1 MRSSDVGVI
10 DFPTLG
16 DLLDAWYEQHC
27 FVPGGVLRG
36 APFKQYDWQFW
47 CAANH
52 WRVREDATF
61 DPDEPPL
68 SQAFVFRRSDIV
80 MSQKTGKG
88 R

>member
-47 CAANH
+47 CSSNFY
-52 WRVREDATF
+52 RV
-61 DPDEPPL
+61 
-68 SQAFVFRRSDIV
+68 
-80 MSQKTGKG
+80 
-88 R
+88 